1 MKQFAALLRKDNQ
14 PVRYLVV
21 DDSVFARKNLIKMI
35 EMFGGEVAGE
45 AGDGLTAIAE
55 FNRINPDIV
64 LMDITMPQMEGIE
77 AVERIVRQHANA
89 RIVMVSSVGY
99 QENILAALQ
108 KGAKHFVQKPVKPE
122 VAMKVASQLAG
133 SEIEASEQ
141 VVKETVCELANMVI
155 GNSVTLLNDQGF
167 HFKVFPPE
175 VHMDETG
182 LAGSAD
188 TEALVI
194 CIETPCGNIY
204 LNIAMHYLHRRRQER
219 NAIPALD

>member
-1 MKQFAALLRKDNQ
+1 MDDDAYRRKGVAALI
-14 PVRYLVV
+14 
-21 DDSVFARKNLIKMI
+21 AIKGDI
-35 EMFGGEVAGE
+35 EGRV
-45 AGDGLTAIAE
+45 
-55 FNRINPDIV
+55 
-64 LMDITMPQMEGIE
+64 
-77 AVERIVRQHANA
+77 
-89 RIVMVSSVGY
+89 
-99 QENILAALQ
+99 ILDLS
-108 KGAKHFVQKPVKPE
+108 PE

-133 SEIEASEQ
+133 TEMEASDQ
-141 VVKETVCELANMVI
+141 VVRETVCEMANMVI

-219 NAIPALD
+219 NAVPALD

>member
-1 MKQFAALLRKDNQ
+1 MRMELIQPFINAADAVFAESLQGPTKIVDLEMDEDAYRRKGVAALIAIRGD
-14 PVRYLVV
+14 
-21 DDSVFARKNLIKMI
+21 I
-35 EMFGGEVAGE
+35 EGRV
-45 AGDGLTAIAE
+45 
-55 FNRINPDIV
+55 
-64 LMDITMPQMEGIE
+64 
-77 AVERIVRQHANA
+77 
-89 RIVMVSSVGY
+89 
-99 QENILAALQ
+99 ILDLS
-108 KGAKHFVQKPVKPE
+108 PE

-133 SEIEASEQ
+133 SELEASEQ

-194 CIETPCGNIY
+194 CIETLCGNIY

>member
-1 MKQFAALLRKDNQ
+1 MRMELIQPFINAADAVFAESLQGSTKIVDLEMDEDAYRRKGVAALI
-14 PVRYLVV
+14 
-21 DDSVFARKNLIKMI
+21 AIKGDI
-35 EMFGGEVAGE
+35 EGRV
-45 AGDGLTAIAE
+45 
-55 FNRINPDIV
+55 
-64 LMDITMPQMEGIE
+64 
-77 AVERIVRQHANA
+77 
-89 RIVMVSSVGY
+89 
-99 QENILAALQ
+99 ILDLS
-108 KGAKHFVQKPVKPE
+108 PE
-122 VAMKVASQLAG
+122 VAIKVASQLAG
-133 SEIEASEQ
+133 TEIEASEQ
-141 VVKETVCELANMVI
+141 VVKETVCEMANMVI

-204 LNIAMHYLHRRRQER
+204 LNIAMHYLHRRRRQER